1 MQEISML
8 EAFGFSDA
16 GCVRSN
22 NEDYF
27 INDAAREI
35 FILADGMG
43 GAAGG
48 EFASQLSAEKVY
60 QTLTASGNGKV
71 SVEDAF
77 VAAHHY
83 VQQAAI
89 ATPDLDGM
97 ATTLLLARAI
107 ERNNS
112 NGVKFEVA
120 SVGDSRAYH
129 HRRGALDLITRDQTW
144 VVEVGSRLGLSEE
157 ELKTHYLR
165 HVLTMAVGIKK
176 EDLRVFS
183 CTVDLSVGDQILLC
197 SDGLHGVVSEKIL
210 LEALESEKTIPDKCH
225 YLVDAAKEAGGPDN
239 ITVLLVRVT

>member
-8 EAFGFSDA
+8 EAFGFSDP

-60 QTLTASGNGKV
+60 ESLTAAGNGNV

-77 VAAHHY
+77 VAAHHH

-89 ATPDLDGM
+89 DTPALDGM
-97 ATTLLLARAI
+97 ATTLILARTI
-107 ERNNS
+107 ERNGS
-112 NGVKFEVA
+112 HSVKFEVA

-129 HRRGALDLITRDQTW
+129 HHAGALHLLTRDQTW
-144 VVEVGSRLGLSEE
+144 VVEIGSRLGLTEE

-176 EDLRVFS
+176 EELRVFS

>member
-1 MQEISML
+1 ML
-8 EAFGFSDA
+8 EAFGFSDP

-35 FILADGMG
+35 FIVADGMG

-60 QTLTASGNGKV
+60 QSLTAAGNGKV
-71 SVEDAF
+71 SLESAF

-107 ERNNS
+107 ES
-112 NGVKFEVA
+112 NGSSGVKFEVG

-129 HRRGALDLITRDQTW
+129 YHAGVLDLLTRDQTW
-144 VVEVGSRLGLSEE
+144 VVEVGSRLGLTAE
-157 ELKTHYLR
+157 ELKTHHLR

-176 EDLRVFS
+176 EVLRVFS

-197 SDGLHGVVSEKIL
+197 SDGLHGVVDEKIL